1 MTIKVWDYLREYE
14 DERDEIL
21 AGVDKVF
28 RSGRLVLGES
38 VRGFEAAFA
47 AYCGMPHGVGVDNA
61 TNGLTLALRA
71 LGIGPGDEV
80 ITVANTAVP
89 TISAIVSAGAS
100 PRFADVD
107 PDTALMDPASLE
119 AAITPRTRCLLPV
132 HLYGQCCDMA
142 AISAIARRQDLT
154 IVEDCSQSHGA
165 TQGGVKAGAFGD
177 LSVFSFYPTKP
188 LGGYGDGGMVL
199 CRNEEQAAK
208 LRRLRFYGMDTQY
221 YAEEHGYNSRLDEVH
236 AEILLRKLPRL
247 EGYIE
252 RRRNLAARYDTLLA
266 DLPLG
271 LPVEAAGNRHVYYL
285 YVVRHP
291 ERDRIIAELARRDI
305 LVNISYP
312 YPIHTMRGYADLGYV
327 HGDLPVTEFL
337 AGEILSLPI
346 YPALEDDVPDI
357 VAAALADILS

>member
-14 DERDEIL
+14 DERDDIL

-71 LGIGPGDEV
+71 LGIGHGDEV

-89 TISAIVSAGAS
+89 TVSAIVSAGAT

-142 AISAIARRQDLT
+142 AIGAIARRHGMT

-165 TQGGVKAGAFGD
+165 TQRGVKAGAFGD

-199 CRNEEQAAK
+199 CRTEEQAAK
-208 LRRLRFYGMDTQY
+208 LRRLRLR
-221 YAEEHGYNSRLDEVH
+221 HGHPVLRRGARLQ
-236 AEILLRKLPRL
+236 LTPGRSP
-247 EGYIE
+247 
-252 RRRNLAARYDTLLA
+252 RRNPAAQVAAPGRLHRTPPHSGR
-266 DLPLG
+266 PLQ
-271 LPVEAAGNRHVYYL
+271 R
-285 YVVRHP
+285 
-291 ERDRIIAELARRDI
+291 LARR
-305 LVNISYP
+305 P
-312 YPIHTMRGYADLGYV
+312 APG
-327 HGDLPVTEFL
+327 L
-337 AGEILSLPI
+337 AGGSGG
-346 YPALEDDVPDI
+346 
-357 VAAALADILS
+357 